1 MEEPNP
7 NENPENKEN
16 PEEKKAEEGE
26 PKPENEQQE
35 QKPPE
40 PQENQV
46 QNEEI
51 KPPEENK
58 EQNEIKPEGENQ
70 NQEEVKQPEEN
81 NNEIKPEQNQIQN
94 EINQPEVQ
102 PQNVIANE
110 NNVQNN
116 QIQNNNQAIAENNRN
131 QEEKQKKLKEEN
143 DRIVGIIKDKIK
155 KLNDYY
161 NFCLQYEDVIYKIL
175 FNLDE
180 LTYEKITNSL
190 DDSFNYLYFF
200 KNSAELYSKFAEEI
214 QNTNKLITFEEKKP
228 KMTDEFLSNVMQST
242 QNIFYQNLSK
252 FSHGLRQ
259 NIIAKGPLSLLSEK
273 KNKIE
278 VIKKTQLK
286 KFNELIDEKKKLEK
300 KYKSYIKLF
309 SSFVPELIPPNPNA
323 PNNPVQPMPE
333 LIDSPDFVY
342 IVKDFLDT
350 INALL
355 SRMIKFANEAKES
368 MKAIN
373 ALFVEVYNLIKEAIS
388 IYITESKIFFNQE
401 VTKKFEEVENYFK
414 KYDQNAKEN
423 NIFKLTRIFHN
434 QQVKENIYNLLQQYY
449 MLLCNSN
456 TIKKELIS
464 DRNAFSI
471 DKYQNVDLFFD
482 WLISVLPT
490 QLDVSVNDLIVKSFE
505 IKRDPG
511 IFSRWKQAG
520 MVFTRQHHLILFDK
534 VNSYKIED
542 IVKIF
547 EMDKITY
554 RRREDKKKGL
564 LFEVVANIKGKVMN
578 FKGEFLFDAL
588 TMENIN
594 EISGLINNQA

>member
-16 PEEKKAEEGE
+16 VEEKKAEEAE
-26 PKPENEQQE
+26 PNPENAQQE

-40 PQENQV
+40 PQENQN

-58 EQNEIKPEGENQ
+58 EQNEIKPEVENQNQ

-81 NNEIKPEQNQIQN
+81 KNEIKPEENQIQS
-94 EINQPEVQ
+94 EIKQPEAQ
-102 PQNVIANE
+102 PQNPIP
-110 NNVQNN
+110 NVNNN
-116 QIQNNNQAIAENNRN
+116 QIQNNQAIAENNRI
-131 QEEKQKKLKEEN
+131 QEEKQKKVKEEN
-143 DRIVGIIKDKIK
+143 DRIVGVIKDKIK
-155 KLNDYY
+155 KMNNYY

-175 FNLDE
+175 YNLDE

-190 DDSFNYLYFF
+190 DDGFNFVYFF

-214 QNTNKLITFEEKKP
+214 QNCNKLITFDEKKP
-228 KMTDEFLSNVMQST
+228 KMTDGFLSNVMQST

-252 FSHGLRQ
+252 FSHGMRQ
-259 NIIAKGPLSLLSEK
+259 NIIAKGPLSQLSEK
-273 KNKIE
+273 KSKID

-286 KFNELIDEKKKLEK
+286 KFSELIDEKKNLEK

-309 SSFVPELIPPNPNA
+309 SSFVPELIPPNPKA

-342 IVKDFLDT
+342 IVKDFLDSL
-350 INALL
+350 NALL
-355 SRMIKFANEAKES
+355 SKMIKFTTEAKES

-373 ALFVEVYNLIKEAIS
+373 ALFVDVYNLTKEAIS
-388 IYITESKIFFNQE
+388 IYIKESKIFFNQE

-423 NIFKLTRIFHN
+423 NTFKLTRIFHN
-434 QQVKENIYNLLQQYY
+434 EQVKENIYNLLQQYY

-464 DRNAFSI
+464 DRNAFST
-471 DKYQNVDLFFD
+471 DKYQNIDLFFD

-490 QLDVSVNDLIVKSFE
+490 KLEVPVNDLIIKSFE

-511 IFSRWKQAG
+511 FFSRWKQAG

-547 EMDKITY
+547 ETDKITY
-554 RRREDKKKGL
+554 QRKEDKKKGL
-564 LFEVVANIKGKVMN
+564 LFEVVADVKGKVMN
-578 FKGEFLFDAL
+578 FKGTFLFDAL

-594 EISGLINNQA
+594 EISGLINNKA

>member
-46 QNEEI
+46 QNE
-51 KPPEENK
+51 
-58 EQNEIKPEGENQ
+58 EIKPEGENQ

-131 QEEKQKKLKEEN
+131 QEERQKKLKEEN
-143 DRIVGIIKDKIK
+143 DRIVGVIKDKIK

-278 VIKKTQLK
+278 VIKKAQLK

-323 PNNPVQPMPE
+323 PNNPIQPMPE

-449 MLLCNSN
+449 MLLSNSN
-456 TIKKELIS
+456 SVKKQLLA
-464 DRNAFSI
+464 DRNKFSI
-471 DKYQNVDLFFD
+471 KNNSNLF
-482 WLISVLPT
+482 
-490 QLDVSVNDLIVKSFE
+490 
-505 IKRDPG
+505 
-511 IFSRWKQAG
+511 
-520 MVFTRQHHLILFDK
+520 
-534 VNSYKIED
+534 
-542 IVKIF
+542 
-547 EMDKITY
+547 
-554 RRREDKKKGL
+554 
-564 LFEVVANIKGKVMN
+564 
-578 FKGEFLFDAL
+578 
-588 TMENIN
+588 
-594 EISGLINNQA
+594 

>member
-7 NENPENKEN
+7 NENPQNKEN
-16 PEEKKAEEGE
+16 PEEKKAEEAE
-26 PKPENEQQE
+26 PKPENAQQE

-40 PQENQV
+40 PQENQN

-58 EQNEIKPEGENQ
+58 EQNEIKPEVENQNQ

-81 NNEIKPEQNQIQN
+81 KNEIKPEENQIQN
-94 EINQPEVQ
+94 EIKQPEAQ
-102 PQNVIANE
+102 PQNPIPKVN
-110 NNVQNN
+110 NN
-116 QIQNNNQAIAENNRN
+116 QIQNNQAIAENNRI
-131 QEEKQKKLKEEN
+131 QEEKQKKIKEEN
-143 DRIVGIIKDKIK
+143 DRIVGVIKDKIK
-155 KLNDYY
+155 KMNDYY

-175 FNLDE
+175 YNLDE

-190 DDSFNYLYFF
+190 DDGFNFVYFF

-214 QNTNKLITFEEKKP
+214 QNCNKLITFDEKKP
-228 KMTDEFLSNVMQST
+228 KMTDGFLSNVMQST
-242 QNIFYQNLSK
+242 QSIFYQNLSK
-252 FSHGLRQ
+252 FSHGMRQ
-259 NIIAKGPLSLLSEK
+259 NIIAKGPLSQLSEK
-273 KNKIE
+273 KSKID

-286 KFNELIDEKKKLEK
+286 KFSELIDEKKNLEK

-309 SSFVPELIPPNPNA
+309 SSFVPELIPPNPKA

-333 LIDSPDFVY
+333 LIDSPDFVC
-342 IVKDFLDT
+342 IVKDFLDSL
-350 INALL
+350 NALL
-355 SRMIKFANEAKES
+355 SKMIKFTTEAKES

-373 ALFVEVYNLIKEAIS
+373 ALFVDVYNLIKEAIS
-388 IYITESKIFFNQE
+388 IYIKESKIFFNQE

-434 QQVKENIYNLLQQYY
+434 EQVKENIYNLLQQYY

-464 DRNAFSI
+464 DRNAFST

-490 QLDVSVNDLIVKSFE
+490 KLEVPVNDLIIKSFE

-547 EMDKITY
+547 ETDKITY
-554 RRREDKKKGL
+554 QRKEDKKKGL
-564 LFEVVANIKGKVMN
+564 LFEVVADVKGKVMN
-578 FKGEFLFDAL
+578 FKGTFLFDAL

-594 EISGLINNQA
+594 EISELINNKA